1 MTKYVLSFIV
11 IMCLGAVNS
20 GAYSQSYV
28 PVPVKGFNNDVIAEA
43 GTNAAAVTTTDI
55 DGTQHVMYSAAFAAA
70 NGLPAGI
77 AGSGAVVYGNY
88 TWQLAPYTGNNG
100 LYLAAD
106 PTVTKASAGGML
118 TLSAPATYAHIS
130 LLLFGTEGNST
141 YSMVLNFAD
150 GTTYNPG
157 TFFVYDWF
165 TPQLPVYSDY
175 GRIVRLAA
183 PPYSATGVGLGDHS
197 AFYKADV
204 LVPCASQNT
213 PLVSITLN
221 YLSGSGASGR
231 IVALALAGV
240 PYSAP
245 VVTPTVTDATCSNS
259 NGAITLAVSGG
270 TTAPFTFAWN
280 TTPVQRTASAGG
292 LAAGTYTCTVSDI
305 NKCPITLQ
313 GTVGTVPLAV
323 LSATASPAIICN
335 GSSTYLKAVATGPA
349 VTGYT
354 WSPGTLAGD
363 VVSVSPTA
371 GTTYT
376 VSGKDANGCAVSTT
390 VAITVNDAPTS
401 TFAVSPDTICEG
413 STATLQYT
421 GNGGAGAS
429 YDWNSFSG
437 GILQSGSG
445 SGPYTVL
452 FNTPGTVNLQLQVT
466 DQGCPSVITTR
477 PLVVSGKPAPDF
489 STDKTD
495 ICSGD
500 VVVIRYTG
508 TAPAASSASWS
519 WGGGIALSGKAMG
532 PYSVRYN
539 NPGTIELS
547 MKNGACRVSAAPQTI
562 MVTQK
567 PVPSFT
573 VEPASGCVPLEVKI
587 TNQSQNAQT
596 GTWTFSDGGSS
607 TDVNPSHL
615 FTKPGSYTV
624 TLDVSNGGKCF
635 SSLTE
640 PNIVTVS
647 TPAVVDFISTP
658 DTNVEVQV
666 REATFVFT
674 NESYGATSWFW
685 NFGDG
690 GSSTQSDPSH
700 KYNMPG
706 NYTVTLYGINGGCT
720 DSISHQY
727 YKVIPD
733 KNIRIPNAFSPNG
746 DGINDTWEIDDLKEY
761 PDCKVSIFNRWGQE
775 LFQSTGYGRPW
786 DGTYSGKPVPLATYY
801 YIIALP
807 GKKPYSGWVAL
818 LK

>member
-1 MTKYVLSFIV
+1 MIKYVLSFIV

-28 PVPVKGFNNDVIAEA
+28 PVPVTGYNNDVIAET
-43 GTNAAAVTTTDI
+43 GTNAVAVTSTVI
-55 DGTQHVMYSAAFAAA
+55 DGTQHIMYTATFAAT
-70 NGLPAGI
+70 NGLVGGLPDNGRI
-77 AGSGAVVYGNY
+77 VFGNY
-88 TWQLAPYTGNNG
+88 SWQLAPYAGNNG
-100 LYLAAD
+100 LYMAID
-106 PTVTKASAGGML
+106 PTVTTATKTGTFTL
-118 TLSAPATYAHIS
+118 TTPANLSNIS
-130 LLLFGTEGNST
+130 LLLFGTEGTSQ
-141 YSMVLNFAD
+141 YSMTLNFAD
-150 GTTYNPG
+150 GTSYNPG
-157 TFFVYDWF
+157 KFNVLDWF
-165 TPQLPVYSDY
+165 VPQLPVFSDY
-175 GRIVRLAA
+175 GRIERLPA
-183 PPYSATGVGLGDHS
+183 PPFPVSGVGQGDVS

-204 LVPCASQNT
+204 LIPCAKQNT
-213 PLVSITLN
+213 PLVSITFT

-231 IVALALAGV
+231 IVVLALAGAS
-240 PYSAP
+240 YQAP
-245 VVTPTVTDATCSNS
+245 VITPTVTNATCSNS
-259 NGAITLAVSGG
+259 NGGLTLTVSGG
-270 TTAPFTFAWN
+270 STGPFTFAWN
-280 TTPVQRTASAGG
+280 TTPVQRTRAATG
-292 LAAGTYTCTVSDI
+292 LAAGAYTCTVSDI
-305 NKCPITLQ
+305 NKCPIVTQ

-323 LSATASPAIICN
+323 LTATASPATICN
-335 GSSTYLKAVATGPA
+335 GSSTSLTALATGPA

-354 WSPGTLAGD
+354 WSPGAFSGN

-376 VSGKDANGCAVSTT
+376 VSGKDANGCAVSAT

-401 TFAVSPDTICEG
+401 AFVLSPDTICEG

-429 YDWNSFSG
+429 YDWKGFSG
-437 GILQSGSG
+437 GIPQSGSG
-445 SGPYTVL
+445 PGPYTVL
-452 FNTPGTVNLQLQVT
+452 FNTPGTVNLQLEVM
-466 DQGCPSVITTR
+466 DLGCPSVITSR
-477 PLVVSGKPAPDF
+477 PLVVSEKPVPDF
-489 STDKTD
+489 STDKTAV
-495 ICSGD
+495 CSGD
-500 VVVIRYTG
+500 VVLISYTG
-508 TAPAASSASWS
+508 TAPGSSLASWS
-519 WGGGIALSGKAMG
+519 WGGGIVLSGKAMG

-539 NPGTIELS
+539 NSGTIELS
-547 MKNGACRVSAAPQTI
+547 MKNGACMVSAAPHAIT
-562 MVTQK
+562 VTPK

-587 TNQSQNAQT
+587 TNQSQNAEIN
-596 GTWTFSDGGSS
+596 TWTFSDGGSS
-607 TDVNPSHL
+607 TDVNPTHL

-635 SSLTE
+635 GSLAE
-640 PNIVTVS
+640 PNIITVA

-666 REATFVFT
+666 REANFVFT
-674 NESYGATSWFW
+674 NESRNAISYLW

-700 KYNMPG
+700 KYDLPG

-746 DGINDTWEIDDLKEY
+746 DGINDVWEIDDLKEY
-761 PDCKVSIFNRWGQE
+761 PDCKVLVFNRWGQE

-786 DGTYSGKPVPLATYY
+786 DGTYNGKPVPVATYY
-801 YIIALP
+801 YIITLP